1 MLHAILVICCA
12 IAVASD
18 RWRTRA
24 PPRIHVRGGDRVRAP
39 ATVPRELSLR
49 LGMDASSRGAA
60 RYDSPMATDD
70 IEARLLQL
78 DPRARARLAARLLA
92 SLDSLSQ
99 AERDELWAEEALRRS
114 TDLERETAIG
124 RPAAEVFR
132 SLTAKLG

>member
-1 MLHAILVICCA
+1 
-12 IAVASD
+12 
-18 RWRTRA
+18 
-24 PPRIHVRGGDRVRAP
+24 
-39 ATVPRELSLR
+39 
-49 LGMDASSRGAA
+49 
-60 RYDSPMATDD
+60 MATDD